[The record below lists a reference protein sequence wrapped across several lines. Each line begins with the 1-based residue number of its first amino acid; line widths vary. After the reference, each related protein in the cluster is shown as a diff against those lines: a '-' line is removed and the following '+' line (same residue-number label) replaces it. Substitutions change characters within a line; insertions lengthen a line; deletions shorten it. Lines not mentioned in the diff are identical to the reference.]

1 MDANIM
7 ATKLK
12 YKVDELSSLSAS
24 SSKRINELKISVAS
38 AKKVANT
45 NTRKL
50 GSLANKWRS
59 SEDAGVQGGCNP
71 EEESVLTIKAEGW
84 LTEGVPGDKSL
95 ENKAL
100 EKKLD

>member
-1 MDANIM
+1 MLAKSIKDNSIVVGAFDQCLISKSEREESMDANIM

-45 NTRKL
+45 NTRKH
-50 GSLANKWRS
+50 GSLANK
-59 SEDAGVQGGCNP
+59 
-71 EEESVLTIKAEGW
+71 
-84 LTEGVPGDKSL
+84 
-95 ENKAL
+95 
-100 EKKLD
+100 

>member
-1 MDANIM
+1 MLAKSIKDNSIVVGAFDQCLVSNSGREESMDANIM

-50 GSLANKWRS
+50 GSLANK
-59 SEDAGVQGGCNP
+59 
-71 EEESVLTIKAEGW
+71 
-84 LTEGVPGDKSL
+84 
-95 ENKAL
+95 
-100 EKKLD
+100 